1 MIALLEQ
8 WLRASGLIRRAQVVL
23 KASSTSLPSTNGCKC
38 RRRLPIEG
46 TAKEVTI
53 HSVRFYIFLLSVLHF
68 GDAFYYVSRIV
79 CAMPFPS
86 YVLDLGLLNL
96 NLSLLF
102 ISES

>member
-1 MIALLEQ
+1 
-8 WLRASGLIRRAQVVL
+8 
-23 KASSTSLPSTNGCKC
+23 
-38 RRRLPIEG
+38 
-46 TAKEVTI
+46 VTI
-53 HSVRFYIFLLSVLHF
+53 HSVRFYIFLLSVLYF

-86 YVLDLGLLNL
+86 YELDLGLLNL